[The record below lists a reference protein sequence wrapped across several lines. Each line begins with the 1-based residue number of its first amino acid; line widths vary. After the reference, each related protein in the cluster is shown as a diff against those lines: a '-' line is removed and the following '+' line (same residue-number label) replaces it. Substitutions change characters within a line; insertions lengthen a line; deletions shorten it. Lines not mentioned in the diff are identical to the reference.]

1 MSATATP
8 IPPARFAA
16 ALRDLPL
23 SSLHAKAAELRNS
36 IAHLLSSNEE
46 LKPFAA
52 AGDKDCA
59 EAITENEEVIR
70 RMEERISLLKIE
82 VEGRGMKWV
91 EEGGEK
97 ETEGAVVGGSD
108 RDDVMGDASRDIDV
122 RGEPSEQAALD
133 RRRDY
138 NQPMLGG
145 QETEIQE
152 DEGLHL

>member
-46 LKPFAA
+46 LKPFAE
-52 AGDKDCA
+52 AGDKDCV

-70 RMEERISLLKIE
+70 RMEERISLLRIE

-91 EEGGEK
+91 EEGGER
-97 ETEGAVVGGSD
+97 ETEGAVVGGPD
-108 RDDVMGDASRDIDV
+108 RDGVMGDASRDIDV

-145 QETEIQE
+145 QETEVQE

>member
-8 IPPARFAA
+8 IPPGRFAA

-46 LKPFAA
+46 LKPFAE

-59 EAITENEEVIR
+59 EAIKENEEVIQ
-70 RMEERISLLKIE
+70 RMEERILLLRIE

-91 EEGGEK
+91 EEGGEMG
-97 ETEGAVVGGSD
+97 TEGAVIGGSD

-122 RGEPSEQAALD
+122 REPSEQAALD

-138 NQPMLGG
+138 NEPMLGG

>member
-46 LKPFAA
+46 LKPFAE

-70 RMEERISLLKIE
+70 RMEERISLLRIE

-91 EEGGEK
+91 EEGGER
-97 ETEGAVVGGSD
+97 ESEGAVVGGSD

>member
-46 LKPFAA
+46 LKPFAE

-59 EAITENEEVIR
+59 EAIMENEEVIR
-70 RMEERISLLKIE
+70 RMEERISLLRIE
-82 VEGRGMKWV
+82 VEGRGMKWAE
-91 EEGGEK
+91 EEGER
-97 ETEGAVVGGSD
+97 ETEGAVIGGSD

-122 RGEPSEQAALD
+122 RGESNEQAALD

-138 NQPMLGG
+138 NQPIPGG
-145 QETEIQE
+145 QETEIRE
-152 DEGLHL
+152 DEGVHL

>member
-46 LKPFAA
+46 LKPFAE

-70 RMEERISLLKIE
+70 RMEERISLLRIE

-97 ETEGAVVGGSD
+97 ETEGAVVGGAD
-108 RDDVMGDASRDIDV
+108 RDSVMGDASRDIDV
-122 RGEPSEQAALD
+122 RGEPSEQTALD
-133 RRRDY
+133 GRRDY

>member
-8 IPPARFAA
+8 NPPARFAA

-36 IAHLLSSNEE
+36 ITHLLSSNEE

-70 RMEERISLLKIE
+70 RMEERISLLRIE

-91 EEGGEK
+91 EEGGEI
-97 ETEGAVVGGSD
+97 ETEGAVIGGSD
-108 RDDVMGDASRDIDV
+108 QDDVRGNASRDIDV
-122 RGEPSEQAALD
+122 REEPSEQAALE

-138 NQPMLGG
+138 NEPTLGS

>member
-1 MSATATP
+1 MSATTTP

-23 SSLHAKAAELRNS
+23 SSLHAKAAERRNS
-36 IAHLLSSNEE
+36 IAHLFSSNEE
-46 LKPFAA
+46 LKPFAE

-70 RMEERISLLKIE
+70 RMEERISLLRIE

-91 EEGGEK
+91 EEGGER
-97 ETEGAVVGGSD
+97 ETEGAVVGSSD
-108 RDDVMGDASRDIDV
+108 RDGVMGDASRDIDV

>member
-46 LKPFAA
+46 LKPFAE

-59 EAITENEEVIR
+59 EAIMENEEVIQ
-70 RMEERISLLKIE
+70 RMEERISLLRIE

-91 EEGGEK
+91 EEGGER
-97 ETEGAVVGGSD
+97 ETEGAVIGGSD
-108 RDDVMGDASRDIDV
+108 RDDVMGDSSRDIDV
-122 RGEPSEQAALD
+122 REPSEQAALG
-133 RRRDY
+133 RQRDY
-138 NQPMLGG
+138 NEPMLGG

>member
-36 IAHLLSSNEE
+36 ITHLLSSNEE
-46 LKPFAA
+46 LKPFAE

-59 EAITENEEVIR
+59 EAIMENEEVIR
-70 RMEERISLLKIE
+70 RMEERISLLRME

-91 EEGGEK
+91 EEGGEI
-97 ETEGAVVGGSD
+97 ETKSAVIGGSD
-108 RDDVMGDASRDIDV
+108 QDDVRGNASRDIDV
-122 RGEPSEQAALD
+122 REEPSEQAALE

-138 NQPMLGG
+138 NEPTLGS
-145 QETEIQE
+145 QEMEIQE

>member
-46 LKPFAA
+46 LKPFAE

-59 EAITENEEVIR
+59 EAIMENEEVIR
-70 RMEERISLLKIE
+70 RMEERISLLRIE
-82 VEGRGMKWV
+82 VEGRGMKWA
-91 EEGGEK
+91 EEGEER
-97 ETEGAVVGGSD
+97 ETEGAVIGGSD
-108 RDDVMGDASRDIDV
+108 RDDVMGD
-122 RGEPSEQAALD
+122 
-133 RRRDY
+133 
-138 NQPMLGG
+138 
-145 QETEIQE
+145 
-152 DEGLHL
+152 

>member
-36 IAHLLSSNEE
+36 ITHLLSSNEE
-46 LKPFAA
+46 LKPFAE

-59 EAITENEEVIR
+59 EAIMENEEVIQ
-70 RMEERISLLKIE
+70 RMEERISLLRME

-97 ETEGAVVGGSD
+97 ETEGAVIGGSD
-108 RDDVMGDASRDIDV
+108 RDNVTGNASRDIDV
-122 RGEPSEQAALD
+122 REEPSEQAALE

-138 NQPMLGG
+138 NEPTLEG

>member
-46 LKPFAA
+46 LKPFAE
-52 AGDKDCA
+52 AGDKDCT
-59 EAITENEEVIR
+59 EAIIENEEVIR
-70 RMEERISLLKIE
+70 RMEERISLLRIE

-97 ETEGAVVGGSD
+97 ETEGAVVGGTD
-108 RDDVMGDASRDIDV
+108 RGDVMGDASRDIDV

-138 NQPMLGG
+138 SQPMLGG
-145 QETEIQE
+145 RETEIQE

>member
-46 LKPFAA
+46 LKPFAE

-59 EAITENEEVIR
+59 EAIMENEEVIR
-70 RMEERISLLKIE
+70 RMEERISLLRIE

-91 EEGGEK
+91 EEEGKK

-108 RDDVMGDASRDIDV
+108 RDSVVGDASRDIDV

>member
-36 IAHLLSSNEE
+36 IDHLLSSNKE
-46 LKPFAA
+46 LELFAE

-59 EAITENEEVIR
+59 EAIMENEEVIR
-70 RMEERISLLKIE
+70 RMEERISLLRME

-91 EEGGEK
+91 EEGGER
-97 ETEGAVVGGSD
+97 ETEGAVIGGSD
-108 RDDVMGDASRDIDV
+108 RDDVMGNASRGIDV
-122 RGEPSEQAALD
+122 REEPSEQAALEG
-133 RRRDY
+133 RRDY
-138 NQPMLGG
+138 NEPTLGG
-145 QETEIQE
+145 QETEIRE

>member
-46 LKPFAA
+46 LKPFAE

-59 EAITENEEVIR
+59 EAIMENEEVIR
-70 RMEERISLLKIE
+70 RMEERISLLRIE
-82 VEGRGMKWV
+82 VEGRGMKWA
-91 EEGGEK
+91 EEGEER
-97 ETEGAVVGGSD
+97 ETEGAVIGGSD
-108 RDDVMGDASRDIDV
+108 RDDVMGDASRDINV

-138 NQPMLGG
+138 NQPIPGG
-145 QETEIQE
+145 QETEIRE
-152 DEGLHL
+152 DEGVHL

>member
-70 RMEERISLLKIE
+70 RMEERISLLRIE

-97 ETEGAVVGGSD
+97 ETEGAVVGSLDQDG
-108 RDDVMGDASRDIDV
+108 VMGDASRDIDV
-122 RGEPSEQAALD
+122 RGEPTEQAALD
-133 RRRDY
+133 RQRDY

>member
-36 IAHLLSSNEE
+36 IAHLLSSNKE
-46 LKPFAA
+46 LKPFAET
-52 AGDKDCA
+52 GDKDCA

-70 RMEERISLLKIE
+70 RMEERISLLRIE
-82 VEGRGMKWV
+82 VEERGMKWV
-91 EEGGEK
+91 EGGEK
-97 ETEGAVVGGSD
+97 ETEGAVVGGTD
-108 RDDVMGDASRDIDV
+108 RDSVMGDASRDIDV
-122 RGEPSEQAALD
+122 RGEPSERAALD

>member
-46 LKPFAA
+46 LKPFAE
-52 AGDKDCA
+52 AGDRDCA
-59 EAITENEEVIR
+59 EAVMENEEVIR
-70 RMEERISLLKIE
+70 RMEERISLLRIE

-91 EEGGEK
+91 EEGGER
-97 ETEGAVVGGSD
+97 ETGGAAIGGSD
-108 RDDVMGDASRDIDV
+108 RDDVMGNTSRDIDV

-138 NQPMLGG
+138 NEPMLGG